1 MPKKEEL
8 TDDLKQKLGT
18 ILDAIDREDTVTRER
33 QIRKYRYFKLLWEG
47 FSQTWWS
54 TTAHDWRVY
63 DAQSSLGDNQ
73 GGYYDKPINVFR
85 AYLESIIAALSI
97 TVPPVTCY
105 PDDATNPLDLETA
118 KAGDKIGQL
127 IYRHNNVS
135 LTWLHAL
142 YIYCTE
148 GPVFAYSYPKE
159 DKEYGTYEE
168 KQYKDEKEEKYV
180 CPHCQMQLDD
190 AVMHGAPPELVEGMT
205 DSNEAFTQD
214 LQDQYQ
220 PSDVDAELQNLIQ
233 NESMIVCPECAKE
246 LDPSMEKSVFI
257 VRRMVGTTTK
267 SKTRQCLEVYG
278 GLYVKIPNWAMFQ
291 KDCPYLRFSYETH
304 YTCAIDRYPKLRES
318 GKLGPNG
325 MGRGPDDPYEQWGRL
340 NPQYRGE
347 YPDNTVTV
355 NTYWIRPETT
365 NLLRD
370 EKDISELKRLYP
382 NGIKVVRIND
392 TVVDAENESLDDCW
406 TITYNPLSDYLVH
419 DPLGESLVSV
429 QDITNTLISLVL
441 QTIEHGIPQTFVS
454 PAVLNIDAYGQTEAT
469 PGAITATKANFN
481 KPLSEGF
488 QTIQTATLSQEVM
501 PFANKI
507 QELGQLVT
515 GALPSLF
522 GGQLDGSKT
531 ASEYSM
537 SRAQAL
543 QRLQNT
549 WKIFTCWWKEIFGK
563 MIPSYIECLHE
574 DEKFVTKDSQG
585 DFLNVY
591 VKKAELKGKIGNV
604 ELEANENLPITYA
617 QIKDVVMK
625 MFELNNPE
633 ILEALASPENLP
645 ILKKVLG
652 LDAFVIPGESDR
664 QKQYEEIKDLLASQ
678 PLMVPPDPNVVEQ
691 MVQSG
696 EQINPEMMQ
705 GQEQPS
711 VAIDPDVDNHEIE
724 AYICRT
730 FLVSDAGRYEKVKN
744 PNGYRNVLLHM
755 KAHQQVLQQQQMQQM
770 QMQAMMGGPQGP
782 GKDKEKPSNNP
793 KEQINA

>member
-1 MPKKEEL
+1 MAKIEL
-8 TDDLKQKLGT
+8 TEDLKQQLGT
-18 ILDAIDREDTVTRER
+18 ITDTIDREDSVTRER

-54 TTAHDWRVY
+54 TTAHDWRVF
-63 DAQSSLGDNQ
+63 DTNSILGDNQ
-73 GGYYDKPINVFR
+73 GSYYDKPINVFR

-105 PDDATNPLDLETA
+105 PDDATNTLDLETA

-135 LTWLHAL
+135 LVWLHAL

-148 GPVFAYSYPKE
+148 GPVFAYAYPKE
-159 DKEYGTYEE
+159 DESYGTYVE
-168 KQYKDEKEEKYV
+168 KEYKDEEQQKYV

-190 AVMHGAPPELVEGMT
+190 AVMQGAPPELVDEMSSANEGFT
-205 DSNEAFTQD
+205 NE
-214 LQDQYQ
+214 LKDQFQ
-220 PSDVDAELQNLIQ
+220 PDEVDAELQNLIQ
-233 NESMIVCPECAKE
+233 NESMLVCPECAKE
-246 LDPSMEKSVFI
+246 LDPSMEKSTFI
-257 VRRMVGTTTK
+257 VRKLVGETTK
-267 SKTRQCLEVYG
+267 PKTRQCIEVYG
-278 GLYVKIPNWAMFQ
+278 GLYVKIPNFAMLQ

-304 YTCAIDRYPKLRES
+304 YACAIDRYPSLRKD
-318 GKLGPNG
+318 GKLGPNWG
-325 MGRGPDDPYEQWGRL
+325 GRGPDDPYEQWGRL
-340 NPQYRGE
+340 NTQYRGQ
-347 YPDNTVTV
+347 YPDSTVTV
-355 NTYWIRPETT
+355 NNYWIRPEMT
-365 NLLRD
+365 NVLTD
-370 EKDISELKRLYP
+370 ENWIKKLKKDYP
-382 NGIKVVRIND
+382 NGIKVVKIND
-392 TVVDAENESLDDCW
+392 TIVAAENESLDDCW
-406 TITYNPLSDYLVH
+406 TITQNPLSDYIIH
-419 DPLGESLVSV
+419 DPLGESLVNV

-454 PAVLNIDAYGQTEAT
+454 PAVLNIDQYGQTEAT

-549 WKIFTCWWKEIFGK
+549 WKIFTIWWKEIFGK
-563 MIPSYIECLHE
+563 VIPAYIECIHE

-591 VKKAELKGKIGNV
+591 VKKAELAGKIGNV
-604 ELEANENLPITYA
+604 ELEANENLPITYS

-633 ILEALASPENLP
+633 IMEALASPENLP

-664 QKQYEEIKDLLASQ
+664 QKQYEEIKELLASE
-678 PLMVPPDPNVVEQ
+678 PLMVPPDPNMLEAAAHAGQ
-691 MVQSG
+691 FS
-696 EQINPEMMQ
+696 PEMAQ
-705 GQEQPS
+705 PQEQPS
-711 VAIDPDVDNHEIE
+711 VPIDPDVDNHEIE
-724 AYICRT
+724 AFICRT
-730 FLVSDAGRYEKVKN
+730 YLVSDAGRYEKVKN
-744 PNGYRNVLLHM
+744 PKGYRNVLLHM
-755 KAHQQVLQQQQMQQM
+755 KAHQQVIQQQQMQQM
-770 QMQAMMGGPQGP
+770 QMQAMMGGNNQQGP
-782 GKDKEKPSNNP
+782 PKDKEKPSNNP

>member
-1 MPKKEEL
+1 MAKVDL
-8 TDDLKQKLGT
+8 TDELKQKLGI
-18 ILDAIDREDTVTRER
+18 ILDAIDLEDVVTRER

-47 FSQTWWS
+47 FSQTWWDDV
-54 TTAHDWRVY
+54 ARDWRVY
-63 DAQSSLGDNQ
+63 DQNAALNDNQ
-73 GGYYDKPINVFR
+73 GGYYDKPINVLR

-118 KAGDKIGQL
+118 KAGDKISAL
-127 IYRHNNVS
+127 VYRHNNVS
-135 LTWLHAL
+135 LLWLHAL
-142 YIYCTE
+142 YVFCTE

-159 DKEYGTYEE
+159 DFAYGTYEE
-168 KQYKDEKEEKYV
+168 KQFKDENEQKFV
-180 CPHCQMQLDD
+180 CPHCQVQLDD
-190 AVMHGAPPELVEGMT
+190 AIMAGAPPELVDDMT
-205 DSNEAFTQD
+205 NQNEAFTQE

-220 PSDVDAELQNLIQ
+220 PDDVDAELQNLIQ
-233 NESMIVCPECAKE
+233 NENMIVCPQCAAE
-246 LDPSMEKSVFI
+246 LDPSMEKSNFV
-257 VRRMVGTTTK
+257 VRKLVGITK
-267 SKTRQCLEVYG
+267 KPKTRQCIEVYG
-278 GLYVKIPNWAMFQ
+278 GLYVKIPNWAMAQ

-304 YTCAIDRYPKLRES
+304 YVCAIDKYPNLRKS

-325 MGRGPDDPYEQWGRL
+325 MGRGPDDPYEQYARL

-347 YPDNTVTV
+347 YPDSTVTV
-355 NTYWIRPETT
+355 NNYWIRPEMY
-365 NLLRD
+365 NVLRTEED
-370 EKDISELKRLYP
+370 VKDFKTKWP
-382 NGIKVVRIND
+382 NGVKVVRVND
-392 TVVDAENESLDDCW
+392 TVVDAVNESLDDCW
-406 TITYNPLSDYLVH
+406 TVTYNPMADYLVH
-419 DPLGESLVSV
+419 DPLAESLVSV

-454 PAVLNIDAYGQTEAT
+454 PAVLNLDAYSQTEAT
-469 PGAITATKANFN
+469 PGALTATKANFN
-481 KPLSEGF
+481 KPISEGF
-488 QTIQTATLSQEVM
+488 QTIQTATLSQEVL

-549 WKIFTCWWKEIFGK
+549 WKIFTVWWKEIFGK
-563 MIPSYIECLHE
+563 VIPAYIECLHE
-574 DEKFVTKDSQG
+574 DERFVTKGEQG

-591 VKKAELKGKIGNV
+591 VKKAELQGKIGNV

-617 QIKDVVMK
+617 QIKDIVMK

-633 ILEALASPENLP
+633 ILEALASPENMP

-664 QKQYEEIKDLLASQ
+664 QKQYEEIKELTASK
-678 PLMVPPDPNVVEQ
+678 PLVVPPDPMMIDQ

-696 EQINPEMMQ
+696 QIPPPEMMEE
-705 GQEQPS
+705 QEKPS
-711 VAIDPDVDNHEIE
+711 VPIDPDVDNHEIE
-724 AYICRT
+724 AFICRT
-730 FLVSDAGRYEKVKN
+730 YLVSDAGRYEKVNN
-744 PNGYRNVLLHM
+744 PKGYRNVLLHM
-755 KAHQQVLQQQQMQQM
+755 KEHQKIIQQQQMQQAM
-770 QMQAMMGGPQGP
+770 MQAQMGGPQGP